1 MIKKLFGEINMTWKK
16 VIIYAIAAGVY
27 TALMAM
33 LVPDWCSFH
42 DIAVT
47 EEGWILLALVVITN
61 CEKPLEAALKTFV
74 FFLISQPLVYLI
86 QVPFSDMGWGLFG
99 YYRYWFM
106 ITLLTFPGAFIAWY
120 IKKDNILS
128 GIILSVALVLLCLH
142 GVGYLKSAL
151 SEFPH
156 HLLSAVYCIGI
167 IPVFIFIILKN
178 KKAKILSCIISA
190 AALAVI
196 LVYTFALST
205 SCIMSGNVLLDDIGN
220 IQLDESCEVE
230 VSDEAVSKAWI
241 EEDYQGDYQL
251 MMEFYKYDTNTVTIT
266 DANGN
271 ETVLEIYLDED
282 KNYRVSK
289 K

>member
-1 MIKKLFGEINMTWKK
+1 M
-16 VIIYAIAAGVY
+16 
-27 TALMAM
+27 
-33 LVPDWCSFH
+33 
-42 DIAVT
+42 
-47 EEGWILLALVVITN
+47 
-61 CEKPLEAALKTFV
+61 
-74 FFLISQPLVYLI
+74 
-86 QVPFSDMGWGLFG
+86 
-99 YYRYWFM
+99 
-106 ITLLTFPGAFIAWY
+106 
-120 IKKDNILS
+120 
-128 GIILSVALVLLCLH
+128 
-142 GVGYLKSAL
+142 
-151 SEFPH
+151 
-156 HLLSAVYCIGI
+156 
-167 IPVFIFIILKN
+167 FIFIILKN

-205 SCIMSGNVLLDDIGN
+205 SYIMAGNVLLDDIGN

-271 ETVLEIYLDED
+271 ETVIEIYLDED

>member
-1 MIKKLFGEINMTWKK
+1 MIKKLFGEINMTWKN

-27 TALMAM
+27 TALMAI

-128 GIILSVALVLLCLH
+128 GIILSVALVMLCLN

-196 LVYTFALST
+196 LVYTFALNT
-205 SCIMSGNVLLDDIGN
+205 SYITAGNVLLDDIGN

-271 ETVLEIYLDED
+271 ETVIEIYLDED

>member
-1 MIKKLFGEINMTWKK
+1 MFVICCVKPSCSATARLRGLSSQLTHLFAFSLTKR
-16 VIIYAIAAGVY
+16 
-27 TALMAM
+27 
-33 LVPDWCSFH
+33 
-42 DIAVT
+42 
-47 EEGWILLALVVITN
+47 
-61 CEKPLEAALKTFV
+61 V
-74 FFLISQPLVYLI
+74 FR
-86 QVPFSDMGWGLFG
+86 D
-99 YYRYWFM
+99 
-106 ITLLTFPGAFIAWY
+106 A
-120 IKKDNILS
+120 
-128 GIILSVALVLLCLH
+128 
-142 GVGYLKSAL
+142 LKSAL

-196 LVYTFALST
+196 LVYTFALNT
-205 SCIMSGNVLLDDIGN
+205 SYIMAGNVLLDGIGN

-271 ETVLEIYLDED
+271 ETVIEIYLDED
-282 KNYRVSK
+282 KNYRISK